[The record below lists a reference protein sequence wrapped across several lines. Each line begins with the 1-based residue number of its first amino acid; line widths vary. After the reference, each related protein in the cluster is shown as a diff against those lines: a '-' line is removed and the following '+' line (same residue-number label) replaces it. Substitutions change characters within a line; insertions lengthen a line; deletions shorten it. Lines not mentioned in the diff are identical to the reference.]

1 MYHIIDEVNMGL
13 KAGIVGLP
21 NVGKSTLFN
30 AITNASVEAANYPFA
45 TINPNTGVVA
55 VQDVRLDFLSSLFKP
70 KKTIATTVEFVDIAG
85 LVKGAA
91 KGEGLGNQF
100 LAAIREADA
109 IVQVVRCFDSSEII
123 HVENS
128 VNPERDM
135 DIINLELILSDLDT
149 IQRRLDKVN
158 AKARGN
164 DKQAIVELAMLQL
177 LKPQLLDGVPA
188 RLANL
193 TSEQRILIDQEYH
206 LLTNKPILY
215 VANIAED
222 GYGSLAQNAY
232 YQQVLARA
240 KKEGA
245 EVVAISCEI
254 ESQISKLP
262 QQEKFEFLNTLGI
275 KEPGLNPLVRATY
288 QLLKLAT
295 YFTVGE
301 DECRA
306 WTFHQGMT
314 APQAAGVIHTDF
326 QKGFIKAEIYHY
338 EDLVKFK
345 SELAVKEAGK
355 LRMEGK
361 EYVVKDG
368 DVIFFRFN
376 V

>member
-1 MYHIIDEVNMGL
+1 MGL

-55 VQDVRLDFLSSLFKP
+55 VQDDRLAFLSRLFKP
-70 KKTIATTVEFVDIAG
+70 KKTIAATVEFVDIAG

-109 IVQVVRCFDSSEII
+109 IVQVVRCFDNAEII
-123 HVENS
+123 HVENT

-135 DIINLELILSDLDT
+135 DIINLELILADLDT

-158 AKARGN
+158 SKARGN
-164 DKQAIVELAMLQL
+164 DKQAIAELAMLNV
-177 LKPQLLDGVPA
+177 LKPQLMDGVPA

-193 TSEQRILIDQEYH
+193 TPEQRILIDKEYH
-206 LLTNKPILY
+206 LLTNKPLLY

-222 GYGSLAQNAY
+222 GYGTLASNPY
-232 YQQVLARA
+232 YQQVVARA
-240 KKEGA
+240 SKEGA
-245 EVVAISCEI
+245 QVVAISCEI
-254 ESQISKLP
+254 ESQISKLADAD
-262 QQEKFEFLNTLGI
+262 KKEFLATLGI
-275 KEPGLNPLVRATY
+275 LEPGLNPLVRATY
-288 QLLKLAT
+288 RLLNLAT

-326 QKGFIKAEIYHY
+326 EKGFIKAEIYLY
-338 EDLVKFK
+338 EDIVKYQ
-345 SELAVKEAGK
+345 SEAAVKDAGK
-355 LRMEGK
+355 LRIEGK
-361 EYVVKDG
+361 EYIVKDG
-368 DVIFFRFN
+368 DIIFFRFN

>member
-1 MYHIIDEVNMGL
+1 MGL

-55 VQDVRLDFLSSLFKP
+55 VQDTRLDFLSSLFKP
-70 KKTIATTVEFVDIAG
+70 KKTISTTVEFVDIAG

-128 VNPERDM
+128 INPERDM

-164 DKQAIVELAMLQL
+164 DKQAIVELAMLEV
-177 LKPQLLDGVPA
+177 LKPQLLDGIPA

-193 TSEQRILIDQEYH
+193 TSEQRLLIDQEYH

-222 GYGSLAQNAY
+222 GYGNLQQNAY

-262 QQEKFEFLNTLGI
+262 QQEKLEFLKTLGI
-275 KEPGLNPLVRATY
+275 EEPGLNPLVRATY

-338 EDLVKFK
+338 DDMVKFK

>member
-1 MYHIIDEVNMGL
+1 MGL

-55 VQDVRLDFLSSLFKP
+55 VADDRLQFLSKLFKP

-109 IVQVVRCFDSSEII
+109 IVQVVRCFDSAEII

-135 DIINLELILSDLDT
+135 DIINLELILADLDT

-164 DKQAIVELAMLQL
+164 DKQAIAELAMLQV

-193 TSEQRILIDQEYH
+193 TNEQRLLIDKEYH
-206 LLTNKPILY
+206 LLTNKPLLY

-222 GYGSLAQNAY
+222 GYATLTSNAY
-232 YQQVLARA
+232 YLQVLDRA

-245 EVVAISCEI
+245 QVVAISCEI
-254 ESQISKLP
+254 EAQISKLP
-262 QQEKFEFLNTLGI
+262 DNDKQDFLATLGI
-275 KEPGLNPLVRATY
+275 PEPGLNPLVRATY
-288 QLLKLAT
+288 RLLKLAT
-295 YFTVGE
+295 FFTVGE

-326 QKGFIKAEIYHY
+326 EKGFIKAEVYHY
-338 EDLVKFK
+338 NDILQYQ

-368 DVIFFRFN
+368 DIIFFRFN

>member
-1 MYHIIDEVNMGL
+1 MGL

-55 VQDVRLDFLSSLFKP
+55 VEDERLNFLSRLFKP
-70 KKTIATTVEFVDIAG
+70 KKTIAATVEFVDIAG

-109 IVQVVRCFDSSEII
+109 IVQVVRCFDNPEII
-123 HVENS
+123 HVENT

-135 DIINLELILSDLDT
+135 DIINLELILADLDT

-158 AKARGN
+158 SKARGN
-164 DKQAIVELAMLQL
+164 DKQAIAELAMLNVL
-177 LKPQLLDGVPA
+177 RPQLMDGIPS

-193 TSEQRILIDQEYH
+193 TPEHRQLIDKEYH
-206 LLTNKPILY
+206 LLTNKPLLY

-222 GYGSLAQNAY
+222 GYGSLASNGY
-232 YQQVLARA
+232 YQQVLKRA
-240 KKEGA
+240 EKEGA
-245 EVVAISCEI
+245 QVVPISCEI
-254 ESQISKLP
+254 ESQISKLADTD
-262 QQEKFEFLNTLGI
+262 KAEFLKTLGI
-275 KEPGLNPLVRATY
+275 PEPGLNPLVRATY
-288 QLLKLAT
+288 RLLKLAT

-306 WTFHQGMT
+306 WTFHQGMS

-326 QKGFIKAEIYHY
+326 EKGFIKAEVYHY
-338 EDLVKFK
+338 DDIVQFQ
-345 SELAVKEAGK
+345 SESAVKDAGK

-361 EYVVKDG
+361 DYLVKDG
-368 DVIFFRFN
+368 DIIFFRFN

>member
-1 MYHIIDEVNMGL
+1 MGL

-55 VQDVRLDFLSSLFKP
+55 VSDPRLQFLSQTFQP

-109 IVQVVRCFDSSEII
+109 IVQVVRCFDSAEII
-123 HVENS
+123 HVENT
-128 VNPERDM
+128 VDPARDM

-164 DKQAIVELAMLQL
+164 DKQAIAELAMLQV
-177 LKPQLLDGVPA
+177 LKPQLMDGIPA

-193 TSEQRILIDQEYH
+193 TPEHRVLIDKEYH
-206 LLTNKPILY
+206 LLTNKPLLY

-222 GYGSLAQNAY
+222 GYATLSTNPYFLQV
-232 YQQVLARA
+232 QQRA
-240 KKEGA
+240 EKEGA
-245 EVVAISCEI
+245 QVVAISCEI

-262 QQEKFEFLNTLGI
+262 EQEKQDFLATLGI
-275 KEPGLNPLVRATY
+275 PEPGLNPLVRATY
-288 QLLKLAT
+288 RLLKLAT
-295 YFTVGE
+295 FFTVGE

-326 QKGFIKAEIYHY
+326 EKGFIKAEVYHY
-338 EDLVKFK
+338 EDFVKYQ

-361 EYVVKDG
+361 DYVVKDG
-368 DVIFFRFN
+368 DIIFFRFN

>member
-1 MYHIIDEVNMGL
+1 MGL

-45 TINPNTGVVA
+45 TINPNTGMVA
-55 VQDVRLDFLSSLFKP
+55 VQDSRLTFLSGLFKP
-70 KKTIATTVEFVDIAG
+70 KKTIPTMVEFVDIAG

-109 IVQVVRCFDSSEII
+109 IVQVVRCFDSAEII

-135 DIINLELILSDLDT
+135 DIINLELILADLDS
-149 IQRRLDKVN
+149 IQKRLDKVN
-158 AKARGN
+158 SKARGN
-164 DKQAIVELAMLQL
+164 DKQALAELAMLQT
-177 LKPQLLDGVPA
+177 LKPQLMNGIPA
-188 RLANL
+188 RLASLSIEERNL
-193 TSEQRILIDQEYH
+193 LQKEYH

-222 GYGSLAQNAY
+222 GYGNLTTNLY
-232 YQQVLARA
+232 YQQVLLRAR
-240 KKEGA
+240 KEGA
-245 EVVAISCEI
+245 QVVPISCEI
-254 ESQISKLP
+254 EAQISRLTAE
-262 QQEKFEFLNTLGI
+262 EKQEFLHTLGI
-275 KEPGLNPLVRATY
+275 QEPGLNPLVRATY
-288 QLLKLAT
+288 ALLNLAT
-295 YFTVGE
+295 FFTVGE

-314 APQAAGVIHTDF
+314 APQTAGVIHTDF
-326 QKGFIKAEIYHY
+326 EKGFIKAEVYHY
-338 EDLVKFK
+338 EDIVLFK

-361 EYVVKDG
+361 DYLVKDG
-368 DVIFFRFN
+368 DIIFFRFN

>member
-1 MYHIIDEVNMGL
+1 MGL

-55 VQDVRLDFLSSLFKP
+55 VADERLDFLSRLFKP
-70 KKTIATTVEFVDIAG
+70 KKTIAATVEFVDIAG

-109 IVQVVRCFDSSEII
+109 IVQVVRCFDNPEII
-123 HVENS
+123 HVENT

-135 DIINLELILSDLDT
+135 DIINLELILADLDT

-158 AKARGN
+158 SKARGN
-164 DKQAIVELAMLQL
+164 DKQAIAELAMLQVL
-177 LKPQLLDGVPA
+177 RPQLMDGIPA

-193 TSEQRILIDQEYH
+193 TPEQRQLIDKEYH
-206 LLTNKPILY
+206 LLTNKPLLY

-222 GYGSLAQNAY
+222 GYGSLANNGY
-232 YQQVLARA
+232 YQQVLKRA
-240 KKEGA
+240 EKEGA
-245 EVVAISCEI
+245 QVVPISCEI
-254 ESQISKLP
+254 ESQISKLA
-262 QQEKFEFLNTLGI
+262 EADKAEFLKTLGI
-275 KEPGLNPLVRATY
+275 LEPGLNPLVRATY
-288 QLLKLAT
+288 RLLKLAT

-326 QKGFIKAEIYHY
+326 EKGFIKAEVYHY
-338 EDLVKFK
+338 DDIVQFQTE
-345 SELAVKEAGK
+345 SAVKDAGK

-361 EYVVKDG
+361 DYLVKDG
-368 DVIFFRFN
+368 DIIFFRFN

>member
-1 MYHIIDEVNMGL
+1 MGL

-45 TINPNTGVVA
+45 TIQPNTGVVA
-55 VQDVRLDFLSSLFKP
+55 IKDERLDFLSQLFKP
-70 KKTIATTVEFVDIAG
+70 KKTVTNFVEFVDIAG

-109 IVQVVRCFDSSEII
+109 IVQVVRCFDSAEII
-123 HVENS
+123 HVEQT

-135 DIINLELILSDLDT
+135 DIINLELVLADLDT

-164 DKQAIVELAMLQL
+164 DKQAIAELAMLQE
-177 LKPQLLDGVPA
+177 LKPQLLNGIPA
-188 RLANL
+188 RLAHL
-193 TSEQRILIDQEYH
+193 TTDQRSMINREYH

-222 GYGSLAQNAY
+222 GYSQLSSNHY
-232 YQQVLARA
+232 YQQVLKRA
-240 KKEGA
+240 TLEGA
-245 EVVAISCEI
+245 QVVAISCEI

-262 QQEKFEFLNTLGI
+262 ETEKKEFLSSLGI
-275 KEPGLNPLVRATY
+275 PEPGLNPLVRATY
-288 QLLKLAT
+288 KLLKLAT
-295 YFTVGE
+295 FFTVGE

-306 WTFHQGMT
+306 WTFHLGMT

-326 QKGFIKAEIYHY
+326 EKGFIKAEVYHY
-338 EDLVKFK
+338 QDIVQYQ

-361 EYVVKDG
+361 DYVVKDG
-368 DVIFFRFN
+368 DIMFFRFN

>member
-1 MYHIIDEVNMGL
+1 MGL

-55 VQDVRLDFLSSLFKP
+55 VADERLDFLSRLFKP
-70 KKTIATTVEFVDIAG
+70 KKTIAATVEFVDIAG

-109 IVQVVRCFDSSEII
+109 IVQVVRCFDNPEII
-123 HVENS
+123 HVENT

-135 DIINLELILSDLDT
+135 DIINLELILADLDT

-158 AKARGN
+158 SKARGN
-164 DKQAIVELAMLQL
+164 DKQAIAELAMLQL
-177 LKPQLLDGVPA
+177 LRPQLMDGIPA
-188 RLANL
+188 RLAN
-193 TSEQRILIDQEYH
+193 
-206 LLTNKPILY
+206 N
-215 VANIAED
+215 
-222 GYGSLAQNAY
+222 GY
-232 YQQVLARA
+232 YQQVLKRA
-240 KKEGA
+240 EKEGA
-245 EVVAISCEI
+245 QVVPISCEI
-254 ESQISKLP
+254 ESQISKLA
-262 QQEKFEFLNTLGI
+262 EADKAEFLKTLGI
-275 KEPGLNPLVRATY
+275 LEPGLNPLVRATY
-288 QLLKLAT
+288 RLLKLAT

-326 QKGFIKAEIYHY
+326 EKGFIKAEVYHY
-338 EDLVKFK
+338 DDIVQFQ
-345 SELAVKEAGK
+345 SESAVKDAGK
-355 LRMEGK
+355 LRIEGK
-361 EYVVKDG
+361 DYLVKDG
-368 DVIFFRFN
+368 DIIFFRFN

>member
-70 KKTIATTVEFVDIAG
+70 KKTIDTTVEFVDIAG

-338 EDLVKFK
+338 EDMVKFK

>member
-1 MYHIIDEVNMGL
+1 MYHIIDKVNMGL

-109 IVQVVRCFDSSEII
+109 IVQVVRCFDSAEII

-149 IQRRLDKVN
+149 IQRRIDKVN

-164 DKQAIVELAMLQL
+164 DKQAIVELAMLQV
-177 LKPQLLDGVPA
+177 LKPQLLDGIPA

-222 GYGSLAQNAY
+222 GYGSLSQNSY
-232 YQQVLARA
+232 YQQVLKRA

-262 QQEKFEFLNTLGI
+262 QQEKLEFLKSLGI
-275 KEPGLNPLVRATY
+275 EEPGLNPLVRATY

-295 YFTVGE
+295 YFTVGQ

-338 EDLVKFK
+338 DDMVKFK
-345 SELAVKEAGK
+345 SEIAVKEAGK

>member
-1 MYHIIDEVNMGL
+1 MGL

-55 VQDVRLDFLSSLFKP
+55 VEDERLNFLSRLFKP
-70 KKTIATTVEFVDIAG
+70 KKTIAATVEFVDIAG

-109 IVQVVRCFDSSEII
+109 IVQVVRCFDNAEII

-135 DIINLELILSDLDT
+135 DIINLELILADLDT

-158 AKARGN
+158 SKARGN
-164 DKQAIVELAMLQL
+164 DKQAIAELAMLNVL
-177 LKPQLLDGVPA
+177 RPQLMDGIPA

-193 TSEQRILIDQEYH
+193 TPEQRQLIDKEYH
-206 LLTNKPILY
+206 LLTNKPLLY

-222 GYGSLAQNAY
+222 GYGSLASNGY
-232 YQQVLARA
+232 YQQVLKRA
-240 KKEGA
+240 EKEGA
-245 EVVAISCEI
+245 QVVPISCEI
-254 ESQISKLP
+254 ESQISKLADAD
-262 QQEKFEFLNTLGI
+262 KAEFLKTLGI
-275 KEPGLNPLVRATY
+275 PEPGLNPLVRATY
-288 QLLKLAT
+288 RLLKLAT

-306 WTFHQGMT
+306 WTFHQGMS

-326 QKGFIKAEIYHY
+326 EKGFIKAEVYHY
-338 EDLVKFK
+338 DDIVQFQ
-345 SELAVKEAGK
+345 SESAVKDAGK

-361 EYVVKDG
+361 DYLVKDG
-368 DVIFFRFN
+368 DIIFFRFN

>member
-1 MYHIIDEVNMGL
+1 MGL

-55 VQDVRLDFLSSLFKP
+55 VSDERLQVLSQKFKP
-70 KKTIATTVEFVDIAG
+70 KKTVATTVEFVDIAG

-109 IVQVVRCFDSSEII
+109 IVQVVRCFDSAEII
-123 HVENS
+123 HVENT
-128 VNPERDM
+128 VDPGRDM
-135 DIINLELILSDLDT
+135 DIINLELILADLDT

-164 DKQAIVELAMLQL
+164 DKQAIAELAMLQV
-177 LKPQLLDGVPA
+177 LKPQLMDGVPA

-193 TSEQRILIDQEYH
+193 TTEQRLLIDKEYH
-206 LLTNKPILY
+206 LLTNKPLLY

-222 GYGSLAQNAY
+222 GYSTLATNPY
-232 YQQVLARA
+232 YLQVKQRA
-240 KKEGA
+240 EKEGA
-245 EVVAISCEI
+245 QVVAISCEI
-254 ESQISKLP
+254 ESQISKLND
-262 QQEKFEFLNTLGI
+262 QEKKEFLTTLGI
-275 KEPGLNPLVRATY
+275 PEPGLNPLVRATY
-288 QLLKLAT
+288 RLLKLAT
-295 YFTVGE
+295 FFTVGE

-326 QKGFIKAEIYHY
+326 EKGFIKAEVYHY
-338 EDLVKFK
+338 NDFVTYQ

-355 LRMEGK
+355 LRIEGK
-361 EYVVKDG
+361 DYVVQDG
-368 DVIFFRFN
+368 DIIFFRFN

>member
-1 MYHIIDEVNMGL
+1 MGL

-55 VQDVRLDFLSSLFKP
+55 VEDERLNFLSRLFKP
-70 KKTIATTVEFVDIAG
+70 KKTIAATVEFVDIAG

-109 IVQVVRCFDSSEII
+109 IVQVVRCFDNAEII

-135 DIINLELILSDLDT
+135 DIINLELILADLDT

-158 AKARGN
+158 SKARGN
-164 DKQAIVELAMLQL
+164 DKQAIAELAMLNVL
-177 LKPQLLDGVPA
+177 RPQLMDGIPA
-188 RLANL
+188 RLGNL
-193 TSEQRILIDQEYH
+193 TPEQRQLIDKEYH
-206 LLTNKPILY
+206 LLTNKPLLY

-222 GYGSLAQNAY
+222 GYGSLASNGY
-232 YQQVLARA
+232 YQQVLKRA
-240 KKEGA
+240 EKEGA
-245 EVVAISCEI
+245 QVVPISCEI
-254 ESQISKLP
+254 ESQISKLADAD
-262 QQEKFEFLNTLGI
+262 KAEFLKTLGI
-275 KEPGLNPLVRATY
+275 PEPGLNPLVRATY
-288 QLLKLAT
+288 RLLKLAT

-306 WTFHQGMT
+306 WTFHQGMS

-326 QKGFIKAEIYHY
+326 EKGFIKAEVYHY
-338 EDLVKFK
+338 DDIVQFQ
-345 SELAVKEAGK
+345 SESAVKDAGK

-361 EYVVKDG
+361 DYLVKDG
-368 DVIFFRFN
+368 DIIFFRFN

>member
-1 MYHIIDEVNMGL
+1 MSEVNMGL

-55 VQDVRLDFLSSLFKP
+55 VQDERLQFLSSLFKP
-70 KKTIATTVEFVDIAG
+70 KKTIPATVEFVDIAG

-109 IVQVVRCFDSSEII
+109 IVQVVRCFDSAEII

-135 DIINLELILSDLDT
+135 DIINLELILADLDA

-158 AKARGN
+158 SKARGN
-164 DKQAIVELAMLQL
+164 DKLAIAELAMLQV
-177 LKPQLLDGVPA
+177 LKPQLMDGTPA
-188 RLANL
+188 RLATLTTDQRNL
-193 TSEQRILIDQEYH
+193 LNQEYQ

-222 GYGSLAQNAY
+222 GYGQLASNHY
-232 YQQVLARA
+232 YQQVLKRA
-240 KKEGA
+240 TQEGA
-245 EVVAISCEI
+245 QVVPISCEI
-254 ESQISKLP
+254 ESQISKLADA
-262 QQEKFEFLNTLGI
+262 EKKEFLTTLGI
-275 KEPGLNPLVRATY
+275 AEPGLNPLVRATY
-288 QLLKLAT
+288 RLLKLAT

-314 APQAAGVIHTDF
+314 APQAACVIHTDF
-326 QKGFIKAEIYHY
+326 EKGFIKAEIYHY
-338 EDLVKFK
+338 DDISKLK
-345 SELAVKEAGK
+345 SEPAVKEAGK

-361 EYVVKDG
+361 EYIVKDG
-368 DVIFFRFN
+368 DIIFFRFN